1 MRHSTHLT
9 KCKLAK
15 AIIPEIPTQ
24 SWRWERGGVQ
34 KKGTRSHKIT
44 ERACE
49 SGMWVSETGCCQ
61 MGLPRE
67 VQLRFDHR
75 DEGGHSKQGGTAASS
90 QVLCLSCS
98 WDQCPSTCR
107 GMLKHSLTQT
117 FQDQKLWEIPQTT
130 DKHCWKAQKAA
141 WEEQLELERTAS
153 TTATWVWAIHKECGR
168 IETLT
173 PQAWHWPTRL
183 PFLHRISN

>member
-24 SWRWERGGVQ
+24 SWRQERGGVQ

-90 QVLCLSCS
+90 QVLSLPELFLRSVPLNLQGYAETFSHPDFPGSKTVGNSSNNWQALLESTEGSLRRAAGTGRNSIHHSDLSVS
-98 WDQCPSTCR
+98 NPQGVWKDRNSYPT
-107 GMLKHSLTQT
+107 SLTLAHQAS
-117 FQDQKLWEIPQTT
+117 LP
-130 DKHCWKAQKAA
+130 AQN
-141 WEEQLELERTAS
+141 L
-153 TTATWVWAIHKECGR
+153 
-168 IETLT
+168 
-173 PQAWHWPTRL
+173 
-183 PFLHRISN
+183 

>member
-49 SGMWVSETGCCQ
+49 SGMRVSETGCCQ

-90 QVLCLSCS
+90 QVLSLPELFLRSVPLNLQGVCWNILSLRLSRIKNC
-98 WDQCPSTCR
+98 
-107 GMLKHSLTQT
+107 GKFLKQLTS
-117 FQDQKLWEIPQTT
+117 IAG
-130 DKHCWKAQKAA
+130 KHRR
-141 WEEQLELERTAS
+141 QLEKSSWNWKEQHPPQRPECEQS
-153 TTATWVWAIHKECGR
+153 TRSVEG
-168 IETLT
+168 
-173 PQAWHWPTRL
+173 
-183 PFLHRISN
+183 